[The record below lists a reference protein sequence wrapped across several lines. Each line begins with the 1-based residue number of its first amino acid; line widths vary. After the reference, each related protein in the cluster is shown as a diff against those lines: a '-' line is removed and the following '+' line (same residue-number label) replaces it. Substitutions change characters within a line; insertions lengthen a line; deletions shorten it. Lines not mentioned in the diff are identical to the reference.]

1 MKKTQSPHEKN
12 WVGKVIYLH
21 TGTNEQMNS
30 INHYAYYNNNNNY
43 YYFDVNLP
51 NLLYQLLV

>member
-1 MKKTQSPHEKN
+1 MKKKLGS
-12 WVGKVIYLH
+12 KVIYLH
-21 TGTNEQMNS
+21 TGTNEQINS

-51 NLLYQLLV
+51 NLLYQLLVWSK